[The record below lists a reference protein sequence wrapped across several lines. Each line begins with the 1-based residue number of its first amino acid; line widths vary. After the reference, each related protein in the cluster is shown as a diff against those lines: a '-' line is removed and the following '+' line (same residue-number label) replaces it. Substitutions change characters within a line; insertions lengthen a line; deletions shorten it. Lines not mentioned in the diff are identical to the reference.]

1 MEFSESNQDLE
12 FLPAAPRTTM
22 SKVLN
27 QGSSSCCSICSSW
40 SCEWPCEQHD
50 SWALTFDI
58 SPNTEAMILII
69 LSSFWLQRH
78 IKSNKKVLVSG
89 VTQAA
94 PSTTTVRVN
103 VNFCC
108 FSVVKAGPRLHWHQT
123 ADKKFNDYVWT
134 LYERICHF
142 KKFQTFRFPSE
153 NFHCQ
158 CDFLNFTQLF
168 SIFSTSRNYIKK

>member
-1 MEFSESNQDLE
+1 
-12 FLPAAPRTTM
+12 M

-40 SCEWPCEQHD
+40 WSCEWPEQHD

-108 FSVVKAGPRLHWHQT
+108 FSVVRQAHVYIDIRRLT
-123 ADKKFNDYVWT
+123 KNSNDFVWT
-134 LYERICHF
+134 LYERICHA
-142 KKFQTFRFPSE
+142 KKVPDVK
-153 NFHCQ
+153 NFSLSFT
-158 CDFLNFTQLF
+158 DFLTFTQLF

>member
-69 LSSFWLQRH
+69 LSSLWLQRH

-123 ADKKFNDYVWT
+123 ADKKFKWLCMNQWT
-134 LYERICHF
+134 LYERICHVRNVLT
-142 KKFQTFRFPSE
+142 KFSE
-153 NFHCQ
+153 IFHCHS
-158 CDFLNFTQLF
+158 LISWLLLSF
-168 SIFSTSRNYIKK
+168 SQFSQQVVIT

>member
-1 MEFSESNQDLE
+1 
-12 FLPAAPRTTM
+12 M

-40 SCEWPCEQHD
+40 WSCEWPEQHD

-58 SPNTEAMILII
+58 NPNTEAMILII

-123 ADKKFNDYVWT
+123 ADKKFKWLCMNSLWT
-134 LYERICHF
+134 DLSRQKCSWRN
-142 KKFQTFRFPSE
+142 FQKIFTVIHWFPDFYSA
-153 NFHCQ
+153 
-158 CDFLNFTQLF
+158 FLNFLNK
-168 SIFSTSRNYIKK
+168 S

>member
-40 SCEWPCEQHD
+40 WSCEWPEQHD

-123 ADKKFNDYVWT
+123 ADKNSNDYVWT
-134 LYERICHF
+134 LYERICHVRNVLGEI
-142 KKFQTFRFPSE
+142 FR
-153 NFHCQ
+153 NFSLSFT
-158 CDFLNFTQLF
+158 DFLTFTQLF
-168 SIFSTSRNYIKK
+168 WVFSTSRNYIKK

>member
-1 MEFSESNQDLE
+1 
-12 FLPAAPRTTM
+12 M

-40 SCEWPCEQHD
+40 SCEWPEQHD

-123 ADKKFNDYVWT
+123 ADKKFKWLCMNSLWT
-134 LYERICHF
+134 DLSRQKCLDEI
-142 KKFQTFRFPSE
+142 FR
-153 NFHCQ
+153 NFSLSFT
-158 CDFLNFTQLF
+158 DFLTFTQLF

>member
-1 MEFSESNQDLE
+1 
-12 FLPAAPRTTM
+12 M

-40 SCEWPCEQHD
+40 WSCEWPEQHD

-69 LSSFWLQRH
+69 LSSLWLQRH

-123 ADKKFNDYVWT
+123 ADKKFKWFCMNSLWT
-134 LYERICHF
+134 DLSSQKCSWRL
-142 KKFQTFRFPSE
+142 TFSE
-153 NFHCQ
+153 IFHCHS
-158 CDFLNFTQLF
+158 LISWLLLSF
-168 SIFSTSRNYIKK
+168 S